1 MAGDVAKSLLRDPVE
16 TKGQRLGRLVDVV
29 GSSEA
34 RWNSLYVAEAR
45 ALGLKRL
52 DQSEVFENR
61 RMQRVRQRVHVL
73 TELDKIVTYR
83 THCLPRDRI
92 AQSLLSASRINRK
105 QSQPLGNVIVQR
117 ARQPG
122 AFILLCGDQA
132 SVQVASFVFAA
143 PTFSDVDRYS
153 AQLSGLAI
161 VVKFDPAP
169 CSDPTHGRILRHHT
183 IFRFVLAVAF
193 ERSTDCLA

>member
-122 AFILLCGDQA
+122 AFILVSGNQA

-143 PTFSDVDRYS
+143 PALRDVDRYS

-161 VVKFDPAP
+161 LIEFNPP
-169 CSDPTHGRILRHHT
+169 PTRDPTHGGIGRNHS

-193 ERSTDCLA
+193 ERRADRVA

>member
-1 MAGDVAKSLLRDPVE
+1 MAGDVTKRLLRDPVK
-16 TKGQRLGRLVDVV
+16 TKGQGLGQLVAVA
-29 GSSEA
+29 SCSEA
-34 RWNSLYVAEAR
+34 CWNSLYVAEAR

-122 AFILLCGDQA
+122 AFILVSGNQT
-132 SVQVASFVFAA
+132 SIKVASFVFAA
-143 PTFSDVDRYS
+143 PPLRDVDRYS

-161 VVKFDPAP
+161 LIEFDPP
-169 CSDPTHGRILRHHT
+169 PTRDPTYSRIGRNHS

-193 ERSTDCLA
+193 ERPADRLG